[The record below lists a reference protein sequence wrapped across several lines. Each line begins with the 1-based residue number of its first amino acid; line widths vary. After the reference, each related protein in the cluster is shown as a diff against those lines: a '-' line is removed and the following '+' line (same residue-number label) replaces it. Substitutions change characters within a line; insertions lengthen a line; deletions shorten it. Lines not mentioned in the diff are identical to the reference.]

1 MKESDKLN
9 FYLYELTEGIDIQQQ
24 GWFQFFLHDL
34 TYVKGY
40 LIIEIFFSLG
50 LVDPSA
56 NEEPKDKQK
65 KIKKLFFSK
74 IKNRPCLLNLIGREY
89 INTKKNQNFFLGYAP
104 IIPNINFEILN

>member
-50 LVDPSA
+50 LVDPTA
-56 NEEPKDKQK
+56 NEEPKATGPMNGSQA
-65 KIKKLFFSK
+65 KL
-74 IKNRPCLLNLIGREY
+74 PCFWGLAE
-89 INTKKNQNFFLGYAP
+89 
-104 IIPNINFEILN
+104 